1 MMDVALFEPEIP
13 QNTGSVA
20 RMCAATGVGL
30 HLAGGLGFA
39 LDDKYLKRAGL
50 DYWQDVCMGVHR
62 DLPTLLAALAP
73 RPIYFLSKKAGRL
86 YSDVTYGG
94 NEVFVFGSESVGLP
108 EEILEA
114 HGERALRIPVRGV
127 VRSLNLA
134 AAVHIVIY
142 HALAQLGFPGVPEG
156 LSNGRHP

>member
-1 MMDVALFEPEIP
+1 MIDVVLFEPEIP
-13 QNTGSVA
+13 QNTGSIA

-62 DLPTLLAALAP
+62 DLPALLDSLAP
-73 RPIYFLSKKAGRL
+73 RPVYFLSKKARRL
-86 YSDVTYGG
+86 YSDVTFCG

-108 EEILEA
+108 EEVLGDNI
-114 HGERALRIPVRGV
+114 ERALRIPVRGV

-134 AAVHIVIY
+134 AAVHIVVY
-142 HALAQLGFPGVPEG
+142 HALAELGFPGIPGDVSP
-156 LSNGRHP
+156 